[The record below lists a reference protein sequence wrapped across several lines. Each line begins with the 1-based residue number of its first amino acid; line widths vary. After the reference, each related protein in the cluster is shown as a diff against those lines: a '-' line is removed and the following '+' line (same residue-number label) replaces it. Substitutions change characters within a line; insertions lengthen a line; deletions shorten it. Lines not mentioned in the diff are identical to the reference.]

1 MMLSRVAESLYW
13 LSRYLERA
21 EHAARILA
29 IHLNQ
34 VVDQDEERAAMRRH
48 RLLTA
53 LYAASD
59 GTAALTDDDL
69 CRTVGFDLENP
80 NSIASCIRTAREN
93 ARQVREQINLEMWQQ
108 LNQLY
113 LNLRNAHMVGEWDEN
128 DIEFFEHIIEQIQ
141 LFQGITD
148 ATMNHGQGWH
158 FIQIGRFLE
167 RAVNTAQLVE
177 IEFAALAPAHGVSEV
192 SGEAIHLE
200 WLALLKSCAAF
211 EAYSKVYTFD
221 LQPTNIAEFLM
232 LNREFPHSI
241 RFSIAALQRALN
253 SLAEATET
261 HKGTRVYRLAGR
273 LRSMLEY
280 ADIDEI
286 MADGIAGHLTLI
298 RTQSGDI
305 HEALYQSYI
314 TYPVEEKLEQ

>member
-1 MMLSRVAESLYW
+1 MLSRVAESLYW

-29 IHLNQ
+29 VHLNQ

-48 RLLTA
+48 RLLIA
-53 LYAASD
+53 LSAAP
-59 GTAALTDDDL
+59 GEAVAVGDDDL
-69 CRTVGFDLENP
+69 CRSVGFDLENP

-113 LNLRNAHMVGEWDEN
+113 LNVRNAHMVGEWDEN
-128 DIEFFEHIIEQIQ
+128 DIEFFEHIVEQIQ

-148 ATMNHGQGWH
+148 DTMNHGQGWH
-158 FIQIGRFLE
+158 FIRIGRFLE
-167 RAVNTAQLVE
+167 RAVNTAQFVE
-177 IEFAALAPAHGVSEV
+177 IEFNALAPEHGISDVT
-192 SGEAIHLE
+192 GEAVHLE
-200 WLALLKSCAAF
+200 WLALLKSCTAF

-221 LQPTNIAEFLM
+221 LQPTSIAEFLM

-241 RFSIAALQRALN
+241 NFSIVALQNALN
-253 SLAEATET
+253 ALAEATET
-261 HKGTRVYRLAGR
+261 HKGARVYRLAGR
-273 LRSMLEY
+273 LRSMLEF

-286 MADGIAGHLTLI
+286 MADGIAHNLGQI
-298 RTQSGDI
+298 RQQSAAI
-305 HEALYQSYI
+305 HDALYQNYI
-314 TYPVEEKLEQ
+314 SYPVEEKLVS